1 MESVSFVC
9 RLRRQRR
16 VGLAKPAD
24 LGNTVPMQFLAVIIR

>member
-9 RLRRQRR
+9 RPCLRSQDE
-16 VGLAKPAD
+16 LAKPAD